1 MPFVNYQTIKLS
13 KGKHSSPEDGACV
26 IELASMLAG
35 ESFSDDPASVCP
47 VIASFLRAYNDSVGD
62 ERRQDLYAYAAKI
75 VGSRASVEVQSAR
88 AERLAAWR
96 FEAVR
101 RRWWGFLVPPLAVAI
116 SSILTS
122 PFESAGTSAVRSIR
136 THTDKTHAAA
146 LTLVEELL
154 AIGQSKAP
162 RVRRTKSAHLSGY
175 AGSCILA
182 GSRVDELPRGGQAG
196 SPTSSS

>member
-101 RRWWGFLVPPLAVAI
+101 RRWW
-116 SSILTS
+116 
-122 PFESAGTSAVRSIR
+122 AGTSAVRSIR